1 MAQDLRL
8 EIMRLLLN
16 SDDDVSV
23 REIARRL
30 DRPLGHVFYHLKRL
44 NELGICT
51 RTEVDG
57 LVYYAPQ
64 DLFTEEIEETLETL
78 IDLSRLIKDADGEK
92 VANCITMF
100 LKCYDSIDI
109 V

>member
-16 SDDDVSV
+16 SDDDISV

-30 DRPLGHVFYHLKRL
+30 DRAIGHVFYHLKRL
-44 NELGICT
+44 NALGICT

-64 DLFTEEIEETLETL
+64 ELFTEEIEETLETL
-78 IDLSRLIKDADGEK
+78 IDLSRLIKDADGVK
-92 VANCITMF
+92 IAHCISMF
-100 LKCYDSIDI
+100 LKCYDSI
-109 V
+109 

>member
-23 REIARRL
+23 REIARRI
-30 DRPLGHVFYHLKRL
+30 DRPVGHVFYHLKRL
-44 NELGICT
+44 NELGILT
-51 RTEVDG
+51 RNQVDDR
-57 LVYYAPQ
+57 VYYAPQ
-64 DLFTEEIEETLETL
+64 ALFTNGIDETLELL
-78 IDLSRLIKDADGEK
+78 IDLSSLIKDADGK
-92 VANCITMF
+92 KIAHCITMF
-100 LKCYDSIDI
+100 LKCYDS